1 MNQPFVKKKTC
12 LEKNFGDEEYFSHNN
27 KKIKN
32 ILGENIDENQFEN
45 IVNAVKEIDKK
56 LDDFFSNN
64 PDHEY
69 YLNKTSFREI
79 NFKNKRF
86 CKICL
91 FQQVYFFKIKTA
103 R

>member
-56 LDDFFSNN
+56 LD
-64 PDHEY
+64 EY